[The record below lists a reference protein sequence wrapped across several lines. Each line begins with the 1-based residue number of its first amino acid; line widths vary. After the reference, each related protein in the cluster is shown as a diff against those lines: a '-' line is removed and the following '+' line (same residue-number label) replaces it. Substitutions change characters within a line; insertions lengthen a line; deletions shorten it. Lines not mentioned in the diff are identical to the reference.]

1 MITKYTVENRE
12 HVSAKSYEEVVRAF
26 EAAVGDAEHDEV
38 AEALTRVDSVG
49 DWEQAM
55 TALFG
60 PAGFAR
66 VFSLD
71 HGRWLNF
78 YGGKTVAKAK
88 KYVYGNPIVAETMLR
103 HDLRA
108 GLQVPL
114 SIMIREDVDGH
125 ARVSY
130 DLPSSVMGFV
140 DNPDLAK
147 AASALDAKVIAF
159 VEELTGASA

>member
-1 MITKYTVENRE
+1 MINKYTVESRE
-12 HVSAKSYEEVVRAF
+12 HVSAKSYEEVVKAF
-26 EAAVGDAEHDEV
+26 EAAVGEAETGEV
-38 AEALTRVDSVG
+38 VKTLNTVDNAG
-49 DWEQAM
+49 DWEQSVNAM
-55 TALFG
+55 SG
-60 PAGFAR
+60 SAGFVR

-78 YGGKTVAKAK
+78 YGHQAKAK

-114 SIMIREDVDGH
+114 SIMIWEGPDGH

-130 DLPSSVMGFV
+130 DLPSSTMGFI

-147 AASALDAKVIAF
+147 AAGALDAKVIAF

>member
-1 MITKYTVENRE
+1 MIVKYTVENRE
-12 HVSAKSYEEVVRAF
+12 HVSAKSYEEVVAVF
-26 EAAVGDAEHDEV
+26 EAAVGDAEHGEV
-38 AEALTRVDSVG
+38 TEALRTVDNAG

-55 TALFG
+55 VALFG
-60 PAGFAR
+60 PAGFVR

-71 HGRWLNF
+71 HGRWQGL
-78 YGGKTVAKAK
+78 YGTKAKAK

-114 SIMIREDVDGH
+114 SIMIREDDDGH

-130 DLPSSVMGFV
+130 DLPSSAMGFI
-140 DNPDLAK
+140 DNPDLAE
-147 AASALDAKVIAF
+147 AAMALDARLTAF
-159 VEELTGASA
+159 VRELTGAAA